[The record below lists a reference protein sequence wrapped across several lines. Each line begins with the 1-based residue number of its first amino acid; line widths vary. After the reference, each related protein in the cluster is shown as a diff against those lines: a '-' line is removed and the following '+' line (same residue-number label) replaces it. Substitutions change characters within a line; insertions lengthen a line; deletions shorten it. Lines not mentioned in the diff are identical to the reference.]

1 MLPDGA
7 LSSTQSRWLLALA
20 VITIAFLGCNF
31 DISLKPGSL
40 LSVTSTDLV
49 LDWVT
54 CLTLPFSGVLAFCF
68 GILAS
73 FRALFFD

>member
-31 DISLKPGSL
+31 VISLKPGSH

-49 LDWVT
+49 LD
-54 CLTLPFSGVLAFCF
+54 
-68 GILAS
+68 
-73 FRALFFD
+73 